1 MDSKTG
7 ERHGRRTR
15 YRGKKDEEEIIEQDE
30 MKWNRR
36 SLVRLGYPRIF
47 RRRPVRD
54 LDFKNF
60 VVIYFWEVDTQGVE
74 VVFWKQTSLSAKL
87 WLVVWSSSLLYFSID
102 KCLKPFLIC
111 INTWSIFLYSFLTF
125 LLDRYL
131 AMLLENNGWANGD
144 KHFFSSGLDL
154 RSRLDDNVLLTLDL
168 FSSSWATFICLSCW
182 EKQHPFYWKSTY
194 LQVIT
199 KVFTAA
205 YTHFLSSLISLLC
218 CFDSNSTTR

>member
-60 VVIYFWEVDTQGVE
+60 VVIYF
-74 VVFWKQTSLSAKL
+74 
-87 WLVVWSSSLLYFSID
+87 
-102 KCLKPFLIC
+102 
-111 INTWSIFLYSFLTF
+111 
-125 LLDRYL
+125 
-131 AMLLENNGWANGD
+131 
-144 KHFFSSGLDL
+144 
-154 RSRLDDNVLLTLDL
+154 
-168 FSSSWATFICLSCW
+168 
-182 EKQHPFYWKSTY
+182 
-194 LQVIT
+194 
-199 KVFTAA
+199 
-205 YTHFLSSLISLLC
+205 
-218 CFDSNSTTR
+218 